1 MEVEQNLDMLIVEQD
16 KSFKNNVF
24 VENSSVDDPA
34 DRTVTE
40 LSSDEILV
48 MLNERS
54 AYNLIAIFITCGLLM
69 IVGILGNSLVVWIYW
84 RKMKSSAKRT
94 FIFALAILDLIVCV
108 IVIPFEM
115 YDLRNQVMFYYDG
128 LCKAMRFVEYSTIL
142 SAGFVLVSIS
152 FERYFFL
159 CRAFHE
165 FSSKKAK
172 IICSVC
178 VLMAMVVATPS
189 TLFAGSKTRHEQY
202 GYRNITGCE
211 CSMNSEKT
219 FNNMFKRIYYY
230 GLTAIFFGCF
240 IVFIVI
246 YTIIGR
252 LLWKFQTG
260 TLVPDMGKFSSR
272 SSSPSTV
279 FINKKLSTDH
289 SSGHSNI
296 SNSFEKERNRP
307 HIHGKRCIKSA
318 GSIVVFFSVTVVFVL
333 SFLPHIIIR
342 LLLFFNMKLEEEF
355 DKETSELLYNFV
367 VRSYL
372 ISNVTNPFIYS
383 ILNKSFRKEVKRTFM
398 YLKLC
403 RPKRKNNLLSTN
415 VRVRKRYII

>member
-1 MEVEQNLDMLIVEQD
+1 MERQLNLDVYLVGQD
-16 KSFKNNVF
+16 KALKNDAF
-24 VENSSVDDPA
+24 VENSSTDNLKEMINEV
-34 DRTVTE
+34 
-40 LSSDEILV
+40 SNNEILV

-54 AYNLIAIFITCGLLM
+54 AYNLISIFITCGILM
-69 IVGILGNSLVVWIYW
+69 IVGFLGNSLVVWIYW

-128 LCKAMRFVEYSTIL
+128 LCKTMRFIEYSTIL

-159 CRAFHE
+159 CKAFHE

-172 IICSVC
+172 VICTVC
-178 VLMAMVVATPS
+178 VLMAILVATPS
-189 TLFAGSKTRHEQY
+189 AFFAGSKTRHEKY
-202 GYRNITGCE
+202 EYRNITGCE

-219 FNNMFKRIYYY
+219 FNNVFKRIYYY

-240 IVFIVI
+240 VVFIVI

-260 TLVPDMGKFSSR
+260 KLVPDMGKLSVR
-272 SSSPSTV
+272 LSSPPSTLM
-279 FINKKLSTDH
+279 NKKLSADN
-289 SSGHSNI
+289 SSGQSNA
-296 SNSFEKERNRP
+296 SNSSEKERNRP
-307 HIHGKRCIKSA
+307 NIHGRRCIKSA
-318 GSIVVFFSVTVVFVL
+318 GSIIVFFSVTVVFVL

-383 ILNKSFRKEVKRTFM
+383 IFNKSFRKEVKRTFS
-398 YLKLC
+398 YLKIC
-403 RPKRKNNLLSTN
+403 RPKRQNNLLPTNSTN
-415 VRVRKRYII
+415 VRKRYIL